1 MQEASQSID
10 FAPQFVAM
18 LAAGVHPTSDVLAS
32 FGVTGDQYAKLQE
45 HPAFRELLARFT
57 MEYQEKGVSAQLKAA
72 LSVELLIPVMYSLAT
87 NEQVDPKERKS
98 IFDSLMKLA
107 NLSTEQAPTQGPPV
121 AAIQIVLNQ
130 VVSQAKQTVGAQQKV
145 LDIQPA
151 KPATR

>member
-1 MQEASQSID
+1 MQEESQSID

-18 LAAGVHPTSDVLAS
+18 LAAGVHPTQDVLTS
-32 FGVTGDQYAKLQE
+32 FGVTNDQYARLQE

-72 LSVELLIPVMYSLAT
+72 LSVELLIPVMYSLAV
-87 NEQVDPKERKS
+87 NDQVDPKERKS

-130 VVSQAKQTVGAQQKV
+130 VVSQAKQTVGAQQRV
-145 LDIQPA
+145 LDIRPA
-151 KPATR
+151 KQMTQ